1 MPVGC
6 PACLPA
12 HEMTDDPPGNYAS
25 ARLWLLTKRSYEPT
39 AGMTAASKSGMRRG
53 SVMEDRPE
61 LGPPVSR
68 PLSGADLDQERP
80 SGHFAGVEDQRWTCT
95 L

>member
-1 MPVGC
+1 MTLRELRVG
-6 PACLPA
+6 AVVV
-12 HEMTDDPPGNYAS
+12 TDEA
-25 ARLWLLTKRSYEPT
+25 LLRAYGRHDGREQ
-39 AGMTAASKSGMRRG
+39 SGFRGG

-68 PLSGADLDQERP
+68 PLSGAGLDQERP
-80 SGHFAGVEDQRWTCT
+80 SGHVAGVEDQRWTCT